1 MAKRKALM
9 RIFGLLLIATLFCTA
24 CQKDNPQDTTQAPTT
39 APGTPT
45 APPLMPEGETRPTLI
60 VGSTRAKAGSKGVEV
75 MVQLVRNP
83 GVLGMDFDIYYDESV
98 MTLTDARSE
107 LQLEGCEYTAPAY
120 YRNPT
125 TFLWDFQDANWV
137 ADGVFLTLYFD
148 IAEDAPVG
156 NYEVKLMYSYGNIFD
171 GEFQPIDVAIR
182 NSNISIGE

>member
-9 RIFGLLLIATLFCTA
+9 RILLLLLIAALFCTA
-24 CQKDNPQDTTQAPTT
+24 CQKDNPQNTTQAPTA
-39 APGTPT
+39 APEGPT
-45 APPLMPEGETRPTLI
+45 APPLMPEVETRPTLI
-60 VGSTRAKAGSKGVEV
+60 VGSTRAKAGDKGVEV

-83 GVLGMDFDIYYDESV
+83 GVLGIDFDIYYDESV
-98 MTLTDARSE
+98 MTLVDAQSE

-156 NYEVKLMYSYGNIFD
+156 NYEVKLLYSYGNIFD
-171 GEFQPIDVAIR
+171 AEFQPIDVAIR

>member
-9 RIFGLLLIATLFCTA
+9 RILVLLLIAALFCTA
-24 CQKDNPQDTTQAPTT
+24 CQKNGQADPTQASTT
-39 APGTPT
+39 APEGSDAPT
-45 APPLMPEGETRPTLI
+45 LMPEVETRPTLI
-60 VGSTRAKAGSKGVEV
+60 VGSTRAKAGDKGVEV

-98 MTLTDARSE
+98 MTLVDARSE

-156 NYEVKLMYSYGNIFD
+156 NYEVKLLYSYGNIFD
-171 GEFQPIDVAIR
+171 AEFQPIDVAIR